1 MTQPVQSQGAPA
13 PLAEPH
19 PFSRL
24 GLATQVRPL
33 AVRVRWVSL
42 SLCVAAV
49 LAVAYATW
57 AKMDVVVSAQG
68 RVIHSGRSKLIQP
81 LEAGVVKT
89 IAVKDGQSVKAGDVL
104 VELDPTHTEADR
116 ARLERELWQSEGD
129 VARLSAMLE
138 GRHGLRLAPQTPPD
152 IAAGQQAM
160 LSGRWAEQQ
169 ARLAAL
175 MAEEARKSTEGEA
188 VRVQLEQLRQ
198 SQPLVARKMAMREEL
213 ARTGHIAEA
222 ALIDTRLEV
231 LNLEK
236 DITALSNRLTDAQA
250 ALRAAQLQTAQV
262 RAEFNAK
269 GQLELLDAQRK
280 RDVAHQELVKA
291 NQRREMQ
298 RLRSPIDGVVQ
309 QLAVNTVGGVVT
321 QAQALMTVVPEHA
334 ALEVEAQVL
343 NRDIGHVKPGQRV
356 INKVETF
363 DFTRYGYI
371 EGEVVWVGTDA
382 VQDQKLGPVYPVR
395 IRLRNTHTPNSVNGR
410 PGEVS
415 AGMNVSADIRVDE
428 RRMISYFLAPL
439 MRYQQEALRER

>member
-1 MTQPVQSQGAPA
+1 MKMLKQSQVSSVPA
-13 PLAEPH
+13 SEPH

-24 GLATQVRPL
+24 GMAIESRPL
-33 AVRVRWVSL
+33 ASRARWVSL
-42 SLCVAAV
+42 SLCVLAV
-49 LAVAYATW
+49 LLVAYATW

-68 RVIHSGRSKLIQP
+68 RVIHPGRSKVIQP
-81 LEAGVVKT
+81 LEAGVVRV
-89 IAVKDGQSVKAGDVL
+89 IAVKDGQAVKAGDVL
-104 VELDPTHTEADR
+104 VELDQTNTEADR
-116 ARLERELWQSEGD
+116 ARLQRELWQSEGD
-129 VARLSAMLE
+129 VARLSALVE
-138 GRHGLRLAPQTPPD
+138 GRHVLHLAAATPTD
-152 IAAGQQAM
+152 IGAGQQAM
-160 LSGRWAEQQ
+160 LTGRWAEQQ
-169 ARLAAL
+169 ARLATL
-175 MAEEARKSTEGEA
+175 QAEEARKTAEREA
-188 VRVQLEQLRQ
+188 VRVQWDQLRQ
-198 SQPLVARKMAMREEL
+198 SQPLVGRKLAMREEL
-213 ARTGHIAEA
+213 ARTGHIAET

-236 DITALSNRLTDAQA
+236 DITAQSNRLAEA
-250 ALRAAQLQTAQV
+250 EAGLRAAQLQTAQA

-269 GQLELLDAQRK
+269 GQVELLDARRK

-291 NQRREMQ
+291 NQRLEMQ

-309 QLAVNTVGGVVT
+309 QLAINTVGGVVT

-334 ALEVEAQVL
+334 TLEVEAQVL

-371 EGEVVWVGTDA
+371 EGEVLWVGTDA

-395 IRLRNTHTPNSVNGR
+395 IRLRDSHTPYSVNGR
-410 PGEVS
+410 PGDVA